1 MNKFYSLNITEINTL
16 TSDSVEIKFEIPSD
30 ISEKFKFK
38 AGQYITI
45 RNSINGEEIRRSYS
59 LCSDP
64 NTNEIAVG
72 VKRVERGKMSTFL
85 TKEIKIGDILEVMP
99 PTGNFI
105 FEEGN
110 VVAICAGSGITPIL
124 SMIKSSNAEF
134 ILIYGNKT
142 IESSMF
148 YDEIKKMYSEN
159 HFVFSREEVE
169 GCFHS
174 RINDSIIET
183 VLQGNFKNRVF
194 YICGP
199 GELIDNTEKFLIN
212 NGVKTSDIFFERF
225 TSVKK
230 KDAVNKSETDEI
242 ICNITVIMDGDEF
255 EYTLSSRGD
264 TILDS
269 AIDEGVDVPFSC
281 KGAVCCTCKAKVME
295 GKVIMD
301 ENYSLSEEEIEEGYI
316 LTCQSHPTT
325 EDVIIDFDEM

>member
-1 MNKFYSLNITEINTL
+1 MNKFYSLEIQEINPL
-16 TSDSVEIKFEIPSD
+16 TSDSVEIKFDIPSD
-30 ISEKFKFK
+30 ISEKFKFM

-45 RNSINGEEIRRSYS
+45 RNNINGEEIRRSYS

-64 NTNEIAVG
+64 NTNKIAVG
-72 VKRVERGKMSTFL
+72 VKRVDGGKMSTFL

-105 FEEGN
+105 FEGGN

-134 ILIYGNKT
+134 TLIYGNKT

-148 YDEIKKMYSEN
+148 YDEIKKINSEN

-174 RINDSIIET
+174 RINDSVIET
-183 VLQGNFKNRVF
+183 VLQGDYENSVF

-199 GELIDNTEKFLIN
+199 GELIDNTEKFLIK
-212 NGVKTSDIFFERF
+212 NGVKNSDIFFERF

-269 AIDEGVDVPFSC
+269 AMDEGADVPFSC

-295 GKVIMD
+295 GKAIMD
-301 ENYSLSEEEIEEGYI
+301 KNYSLSEQEVEEGYI
-316 LTCQSHPTT
+316 LTCQSHPIT
-325 EDVIIDFDEM
+325 ENIIVDFDEM

>member
-1 MNKFYSLNITEINTL
+1 MNKFYSLNIKEINTL
-16 TSDSVEIKFEIPSD
+16 TLDSVEIKFEIPSD

-45 RNSINGEEIRRSYS
+45 RNNINGEEIRRSYS

-72 VKRVERGKMSTFL
+72 VKRVEGGKMSTFL
-85 TKEIKIGDILEVMP
+85 TQDIKIGDILEVMP

-105 FEEGN
+105 FKGGN

-124 SMIKSSNAEF
+124 SMIKSSNSEF

-148 YDEIKKMYSEN
+148 YDEIKKINSAN

-183 VLQGNFKNRVF
+183 VLQGNFKNRVY

-199 GELIDNTEKFLIN
+199 GELIDNTENFLIK
-212 NGVKTSDIFFERF
+212 NGVK
-225 TSVKK
+225 
-230 KDAVNKSETDEI
+230 
-242 ICNITVIMDGDEF
+242 
-255 EYTLSSRGD
+255 
-264 TILDS
+264 
-269 AIDEGVDVPFSC
+269 
-281 KGAVCCTCKAKVME
+281 
-295 GKVIMD
+295 
-301 ENYSLSEEEIEEGYI
+301 
-316 LTCQSHPTT
+316 
-325 EDVIIDFDEM
+325 DFRYLF